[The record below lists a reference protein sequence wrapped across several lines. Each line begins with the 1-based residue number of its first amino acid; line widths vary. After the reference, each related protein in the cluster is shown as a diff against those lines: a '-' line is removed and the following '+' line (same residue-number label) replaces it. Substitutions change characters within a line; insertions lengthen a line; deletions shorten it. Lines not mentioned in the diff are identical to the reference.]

1 VSLDT
6 GVYPE
11 IIMTF
16 HQIFPDIV
24 YKTKIADSE
33 IIKKKFANKIINKF
47 IHDPNEKAYWADICK
62 TWQVPANEEIKKLFY
77 IYFEQHVHSWLEY
90 YSFPKIKYEVDMW
103 INVHTSNMYQEIH
116 NHIGP
121 RIILSGNYNLQL
133 NEKDSPLLFNKRSKY
148 LDMLCTMG
156 IQLRHKSKDSLDGK
170 EGDLLLFA
178 PDQDHLVPCAKEKHD
193 GHRITISFNVR
204 SS

>member
-1 VSLDT
+1 
-6 GVYPE
+6 
-11 IIMTF
+11 MTF

-47 IHDPNEKAYWADICK
+47 IHDPNEKFVWADLCK

-77 IYFEQHVHSWLEY
+77 IYFEQHVHRWLEY
-90 YSFPKIKYEVDMW
+90 YNFPNIKYEVDMW

-121 RIILSGNYNLQL
+121 SIIISGNYNLQL
-133 NEKDSPLLFNKRSKY
+133 NKKDSPLLFNKRNTY
-148 LDMLCTMG
+148 LDLLSTMG
-156 IQLRHKSKDSLDGK
+156 MQLDSKSNHSLDGK

-178 PDQDHLVPCAKEKHD
+178 PDQAHVVPCAKEKHD

>member
-1 VSLDT
+1 
-6 GVYPE
+6 
-11 IIMTF
+11 MTF
-16 HQIFPDIV
+16 HQIYPDIV

-47 IHDPNEKAYWADICK
+47 IHDPNEKFVWADLCK

-77 IYFEQHVHSWLEY
+77 IYFEQHVHRWLEY
-90 YSFPKIKYEVDMW
+90 YNFPNIKYEVDMW

-121 RIILSGNYNLQL
+121 SIIISGNYNLQL
-133 NEKDSPLLFNKRSKY
+133 NKKDSPLLFNKRNTY
-148 LDMLCTMG
+148 LDLLSTMG
-156 IQLRHKSKDSLDGK
+156 MQLDSKSNHSLDGK

-178 PDQDHLVPCAKEKHD
+178 PDQAHLVPCAKEKHD
-193 GHRITISFNVR
+193 GYRITISFNVR